1 MKKPLNINQKL
12 LNKMAK
18 KVLGLIGKPL
28 THSFSQKYFTKKFQK
43 EQITDFDYQN
53 FELQQIGDLP
63 HLLQNNPEIVG
74 LNVTIP
80 YKEQV
85 LKFVDYPSKEVR
97 DIGAANTLFI
107 DHHKNIWAY
116 NTDVYGFT
124 ESFKPFFKPIHKK
137 ALILGTCGAAKAV
150 SYALKQLGIT
160 VLFVSRHPKKANQ
173 ISYRDINKNLLET
186 HLIVINTTPLGTF
199 PNINTSPD
207 FPYDFITPKHIFY
220 DLIYNPAETV
230 FLKNALKHGA
240 KVSNGLKMLQLQ
252 AEESWKIWF
261 KKTTE

>member
-1 MKKPLNINQKL
+1 
-12 LNKMAK
+12 MAK

-28 THSFSQKYFTKKFQK
+28 THSFSKKYFTQKFQR

-53 FELQQIGDLP
+53 FELQQIDDLRE
-63 HLLQNNPEIVG
+63 LLQNNPDIVG

-85 LKFVDYPSKEVR
+85 LKFVDYPSKDVQ
-97 DIGAANTLFI
+97 DIGATNTLFI
-107 DHHKNIWAY
+107 DHHKKIWAY

-124 ESFKPFFKPIHKK
+124 ESLKPFLKPIHKK
-137 ALILGTCGAAKAV
+137 ALILGTGGAAKAV
-150 SYALKQLGIT
+150 AYALKQLGID
-160 VLFVSRHPKKANQ
+160 VLFVSRYPKKVNH
-173 ISYRDINKNLLET
+173 ISYNDIHKDLLNT
-186 HLIVINTTPLGTF
+186 YLLVINTTPLGTF
-199 PNINTSPD
+199 PNTNESPD

-230 FLKNALKHGA
+230 FLKNASNYGA
-240 KVSNGLKMLQLQ
+240 VVSNGLKMLQLQ
-252 AEESWKIWF
+252 AEESWKIWS